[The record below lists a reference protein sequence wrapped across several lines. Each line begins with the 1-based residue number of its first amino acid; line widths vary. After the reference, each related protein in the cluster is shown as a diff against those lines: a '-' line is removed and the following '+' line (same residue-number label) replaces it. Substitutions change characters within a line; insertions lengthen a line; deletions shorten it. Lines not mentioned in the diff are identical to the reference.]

1 MNRSSVLS
9 ITLVFLCLATIFA
22 HLPGYSDETST
33 PEYKIYP
40 RLADPREHPDYA
52 RHWVKPPNWDTFGNQ
67 TQFVALR
74 GFAVENDRIV
84 KYAEEID
91 AYTKT
96 HDLCSVIWPSYPI
109 MFAQNLGELADE
121 IKQRNLFL
129 FDIWGYVPGSGP
141 GGYWTQYRPDPAQ
154 YVLLEAKLGDHWLG
168 MDIGEQDG
176 RYIGGYA
183 DQMHPV
189 SKDRFQQYLNF
200 QRHFERMGDELGNKL
215 STLVSLN
222 FGHYFLKEGIYTTI
236 GAETAQALPNSQVY
250 YAFIRGAG
258 KQYGVPWFGNASVWN
273 RWGWKT
279 YGSEGPDNGP
289 KKGTSLNLLKR
300 LLYSHILYNCVF
312 VGFESGWLDGNGL
325 SPIGTIQQEAKRWVR
340 ENGSPGVMLTPIA
353 IMTDFYAG
361 WTFPRHLYT
370 EHIYRVW
377 GNLPYEP
384 GDYLTDDVINL
395 LYPGY
400 QNSSYYHNET
410 GFLTATPYGDA
421 ADCLLS
427 DAPEW
432 LLNRYA
438 LLVLTGEMSGGV
450 ELRDKLARYLETGGH
465 VIITAG
471 NLKKLPGGLGGIT
484 VGEAKEMAAGTA
496 VTMGDGTSAED
507 RPFLLHALSFP
518 EDANVPATCGDIPAV
533 VEISC
538 GKGRLTVLATPFGV
552 AETPAVSAPIP
563 NSPDKPLSMPY
574 PLLNHVRGILEN
586 RFARQTLFT
595 AGEGLSVIAC
605 RKAPGEY
612 TLGLCNNGLTP
623 KPFSIASNGGA
634 IESIHELP
642 LDTSE
647 KSAPGFLPEGSEN
660 AAVGLDDATTIAG
673 GSVRIFSVR
682 IQEQGFT
689 ELSIPPVT
697 PKNQGRGLVVNAPR
711 GIKEAVLARPT
722 FFEHFDSV
730 LVDWRYLH
738 EKEASALWGE
748 SGWLAR
754 QRLRIYVDLSS
765 GLNLFPDLRLVN
777 NDNTPYQESM
787 AAVRDL
793 VDKMPALG
801 AKDLILT
808 LHRGPENNFTGE
820 QAEASFGTTVREI
833 CAQAAENGVTVY
845 LRMSMKGLSNPN
857 EMLAFAQ
864 RVGAPNLLFA
874 PSLALLVHRKINP
887 GVLIP
892 EFLEKIGLWLASAPG
907 YDINDT
913 LWNLSQPLKNR
924 IDTRVL
930 RSYIQCAP
938 NAPIVLDAAY
948 ASQDE
953 EYLDLEIQGR
963 TTN

>member
-1 MNRSSVLS
+1 MRKFSILS
-9 ITLVFLCLATIFA
+9 IALALAAAATLLGNA
-22 HLPGYSDETST
+22 PGYTDETST
-33 PEYKIYP
+33 PDHRIYP

-52 RHWVKPPNWDTFGNQ
+52 RHWVKPPDWDTFGNQ

-84 KYAEEID
+84 KYAEEMD

-121 IKQRNLFL
+121 IKQRDLFL

-141 GGYWTQYRPDPAQ
+141 GGYWTQYRPDPSQ
-154 YVLLEAKLGDHWLG
+154 YALLESKLGDHWLG
-168 MDIGEQDG
+168 MDVGEQDG

-183 DQMHPV
+183 SQMHPI
-189 SKDRFQQYLNF
+189 STDRFQQYLNF

-222 FGHYFLKEGIYTTI
+222 FGHYFLKEGLYTTI

-273 RWGWKT
+273 RWGYKS
-279 YGSEGPDNGP
+279 YGGEGPDHGQR
-289 KKGTSLNLLKR
+289 KGTSLNLLKR

-325 SPIGTIQQEAKRWVR
+325 TPIGTIQQEAKRWVR
-340 ENGSPGVMLTPIA
+340 ENGSPGVMITPIA

-361 WTFPRHLYT
+361 WTFPRHLYSGD
-370 EHIYRVW
+370 IYRVW

-400 QNSSYYHNET
+400 QNSSYYHDET
-410 GFLTATPYGDA
+410 GFQAATPYGDA

-438 LLVLTGEMSGGV
+438 VLVLTGEISGGV
-450 ELRDKLARYLETGGH
+450 ELRDKLARYLDAGGH
-465 VIITAG
+465 LVITAG
-471 NLKKLPGGLGGIT
+471 NLKELPGGLSGIT
-484 VGEAKEMAAGTA
+484 TGEAREMAAGTT
-496 VTMGDGTSAED
+496 VTMGDVAFRED
-507 RPFLLHALSFP
+507 QPFLLHALVLP
-518 EDANVPATCGDIPAV
+518 EGVNVPARCGEIPAAG
-533 VEISC
+533 EIPC
-538 GKGRLTVLATPFGV
+538 GNGRLTVLASPFGV

-563 NSPDKPLSMPY
+563 NTTDKPLPMPY
-574 PLLNHVRGILEN
+574 PLLKHVRRILEDL
-586 RFARQTLFT
+586 FSRQTLFT
-595 AGEGLSVIAC
+595 AGEGLSVITC

-623 KPFSIASNGGA
+623 KPFSIVSNVGA

-642 LDTSE
+642 LDMSE

-660 AAVGLDDATTIAG
+660 AAVGRDDATTMAG

-682 IQEQGFT
+682 IQEQKITEIPFT
-689 ELSIPPVT
+689 PV
-697 PKNQGRGLVVNAPR
+697 KLNNQGRGLALNTPHT
-711 GIKEAVLARPT
+711 IKEAVLARPT
-722 FFEHFDSV
+722 FFDHFDSV
-730 LVDWRYLH
+730 LIDWRYLH
-738 EKEASALWGE
+738 EKEAAALRRE

-777 NDNTPYQESM
+777 NDDAYQESRN
-787 AAVRDL
+787 AVRAV

-801 AKDLILT
+801 AKDVILT

-820 QAEASFGTTVREI
+820 QASASFDATVREI
-833 CAQAAENGVTVY
+833 CAQAAQNGITVY

-857 EMLAFAQ
+857 EMMAFSQ
-864 RVGAPNLLFA
+864 RVGASNLLFA
-874 PSLALLVHRKINP
+874 PSFALLVHRRIAPDALK
-887 GVLIP
+887 P
-892 EFLEKIGLWLASAPG
+892 EFLEKTGLWLASAPG
-907 YDINDT
+907 YDNNGA
-913 LWNLSQPLKNR
+913 LWSLSQPLCHR
-924 IDTRVL
+924 IDTGVL
-930 RSYIQCAP
+930 RSYIQRAP
-938 NAPIVLDAAY
+938 KAAVVLDSVY

-953 EYLDLEIQGR
+953 EYLDLMKI
-963 TTN
+963 